1 MIRTRPSIGSRPLAP
16 TLASP
21 TRPLLCL
28 LGRPALL
35 AGTRLTPL
43 SLRPKAIALI
53 AYLALE
59 GKEAPRRDVARLL
72 FPEAEEPLAVL
83 RWHLSHLRSMAPPSI
98 TRRLRATRDGV
109 ALAIQTDVALFRTG
123 APVICR
129 RPATPGAAR
138 VLALY
143 RDDLVAGLSV
153 SAAAEFDNWLYV
165 FQESLRRDL
174 RRATLAFARW
184 ALDHGA
190 ERQAVEPLARLVTVD
205 SYCEDAHV
213 LLIQAYDALG
223 EAPRAAAAYARYQR
237 IVRREL
243 AAEPRPAL
251 ARRFEGQSSA
261 GPTLPREDFIP
272 LKDVTLH
279 VVDWPGGK
287 PTILAVHGSAGMAHN
302 FGALAQRLSPRF
314 RLIGV
319 DLRGHGFS
327 DKPPIG
333 YDLLRHAED
342 LCQLI
347 KALDLRRPVLLG
359 HSAGGTVAAF
369 VASQTDV
376 AGLILLEAMI
386 GDRAFTENAAAQAAP
401 LATRLGRP
409 VAGFD
414 AYLSEWRARRP
425 QYSDEAERLF
435 DRWARFALAPVPG
448 GGYRERAL
456 RIAVEAEW
464 ASIIAADSVGA
475 LTQVTCP
482 VMIVQALKPWLG
494 GRPYFSPRIV
504 EVQLRA
510 APHAE
515 IFVAQHSDHGTII
528 RDPEPGMVEALVGF
542 LGKCAGAASPSRL
555 APRGTA

>member
-1 MIRTRPSIGSRPLAP
+1 MIRTRPSIGREPLAP
-16 TLASP
+16 TLAPP
-21 TRPLLCL
+21 TRPLLGL

-53 AYLALE
+53 AFLALE
-59 GKEAPRRDVARLL
+59 GKEIARRDLARLL

-83 RWHLSHLRSMAPPSI
+83 RWHLSHLRSKAPSLI
-98 TRRLRATRDGV
+98 ARRLRATRDGV
-109 ALAIQTDVALFRTG
+109 ALAIPTDVGLFRTG
-123 APVICR
+123 VPIICR
-129 RPATPGAAR
+129 RPATPGADR

-165 FQESLRRDL
+165 LQESLRRDL
-174 RRATLAFARW
+174 RRATLAFARG
-184 ALDHGA
+184 ALDRGA
-190 ERQAVEPLARLVTVD
+190 QRQAVDSLARLVTVD
-205 SYCEDAHV
+205 PYCEDAHV

-223 EAPRAAAAYARYQR
+223 EGSRAAAAYDRYQR

-243 AAEPRPAL
+243 AAEPQPAL
-251 ARRFEGQSSA
+251 ARQ
-261 GPTLPREDFIP
+261 
-272 LKDVTLH
+272 
-279 VVDWPGGK
+279 
-287 PTILAVHGSAGMAHN
+287 
-302 FGALAQRLSPRF
+302 FG
-314 RLIGV
+314 
-319 DLRGHGFS
+319 
-327 DKPPIG
+327 
-333 YDLLRHAED
+333 
-342 LCQLI
+342 
-347 KALDLRRPVLLG
+347 PVLLG

-425 QYSDEAERLF
+425 RYSDEAERLF
-435 DRWARFALAPVPG
+435 DRWVRFALAPVPG
-448 GGYRERAL
+448 GAYRERGL
-456 RIAVEAEW
+456 RMAVEAEW

-475 LTQVTCP
+475 LAQVTCP

-494 GRPYFSPRIV
+494 GRPYFSSGIV
-504 EVQLRA
+504 TAQLRA
-510 APHAE
+510 VPHAE
-515 IFVAQHSDHGTII
+515 IFAAEHSDHGTII
-528 RDPEPGMVEALVGF
+528 RDPESGMVEALVRF
-542 LGKCAGAASPSRL
+542 LGKCAGVANPSRL
-555 APRGTA
+555 APRGTV